1 MFPCEKNLERG
12 LMLLGAPTEIRD
24 LLQRGGV
31 VVTPCMCCGNGHL
44 LAIRQHGLRF
54 EVTTVTRH

>member
-1 MFPCEKNLERG
+1 
-12 LMLLGAPTEIRD
+12 